1 MAPARTRVFAPAT
14 VSIRVGVVATARWCH
29 VPLTGRAGE
38 PRGDAVGNDGGTVI
52 TVTSVAA
59 LLLARTRTIVRTCCR
74 PPITLI
80 IPRAAPIA
88 ALLAPTSHLLS
99 PTVAALIVTSAAT
112 VVTPLLAPTIVASV
126 TPAAIV
132 AIVPW
137 LGLRLGLGSGS
148 GLGLGLGL
156 GSGLG
161 LGLGLVSSRPP
172 PS

>member
-59 LLLARTRTIVRTCCR
+59 LLLARTRTIVRSRCCCR

-88 ALLAPTSHLLS
+88 ALLAPTTVVAGVTTTVATLLAPTSHLLS

-132 AIVPW
+132 AIVP
-137 LGLRLGLGSGS
+137 
-148 GLGLGLGL
+148 
-156 GSGLG
+156 
-161 LGLGLVSSRPP
+161 
-172 PS
+172 

>member
-38 PRGDAVGNDGGTVI
+38 PRSDAVGNDGGTVI

-80 IPRAAPIA
+80 PIA
-88 ALLAPTSHLLS
+88 ALLAPTTVVAGVTTTVATLLAPTSHLLS

-148 GLGLGLGL
+148 G
-156 GSGLG
+156 
-161 LGLGLVSSRPP
+161 
-172 PS
+172 

>member
-38 PRGDAVGNDGGTVI
+38 PRSDAVGNDGGTII

-88 ALLAPTSHLLS
+88 ALLAPTTVVAGVTTTVATLLAPTSHLLS

-132 AIVPW
+132 AIVP
-137 LGLRLGLGSGS
+137 
-148 GLGLGLGL
+148 
-156 GSGLG
+156 
-161 LGLGLVSSRPP
+161 
-172 PS
+172 